1 LETTGTAT
9 ATNALAMN
17 NTHVKL
23 IVDQMKERNIP
34 IYSDGNY
41 RCIGRP
47 STFRDFK
54 DDLEALHSYVGAGFQ
69 SILNGEVGRS
79 YEGVRFF
86 EQTGVAS
93 QGWSGGVSDQ
103 AFFFGEDTVIE
114 AIAVPTEIRGKI
126 PSDYG
131 RDKGVAWYA
140 LEGFALVHS
149 AAAQARIV
157 EWASAA

>member
-1 LETTGTAT
+1 
-9 ATNALAMN
+9 
-17 NTHVKL
+17 
-23 IVDQMKERNIP
+23 
-34 IYSDGNY
+34 
-41 RCIGRP
+41 
-47 STFRDFK
+47 
-54 DDLEALHSYVGAGFQ
+54 
-69 SILNGEVGRS
+69 
-79 YEGVRFF
+79 
-86 EQTGVAS
+86 
-93 QGWSGGVSDQ
+93 VSDQ